1 MTPITTQVEELKSSF
16 ECVDEVWYVQV
27 ANAVSDSY
35 SEEDALM
42 SMVREEMAQFYD
54 VVNDKEF
61 RQIEQKYPNSR
72 VVLYK
77 LAEKTQELDK

>member
-1 MTPITTQVEELKSSF
+1 MTPITNQVEELKSSF